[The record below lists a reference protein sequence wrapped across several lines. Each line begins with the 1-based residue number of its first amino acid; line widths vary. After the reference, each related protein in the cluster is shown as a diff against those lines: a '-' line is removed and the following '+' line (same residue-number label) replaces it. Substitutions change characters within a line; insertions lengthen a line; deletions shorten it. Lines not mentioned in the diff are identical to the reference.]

1 MKSKIK
7 FRKGLSPTFSSGKIK
22 GMLDL
27 LGGCVDNMIE
37 HLEEVTKTSNTVQ
50 VKNMFQCMA
59 LDIIAKCAFGI
70 ESNSFKD
77 KDNEVFKNG
86 KEAFADFIVKD
97 AATSTLFNVL
107 QSHPIFMKYLDIV
120 PPGTLNMYLP

>member
-1 MKSKIK
+1 
-7 FRKGLSPTFSSGKIK
+7 
-22 GMLDL
+22 MLDL

-86 KEAFADFIVKD
+86 KEALADFRSED

-107 QSHPIFMKYLDIV
+107 QSHPIFIKFLDVV
-120 PPGTLNMYLP
+120 PPGT